1 MTPPPAIGKDDLL
14 QELRDL
20 EMALGTAEVE
30 NLVAQEDELT
40 RKKFVALREQVTVAV
55 GTLENAQL
63 ADIAARLDQL
73 SPELNVG
80 IAQMK
85 KALISGESA
94 IAIIN
99 AASGVL
105 GLAGRVAALV

>member
-1 MTPPPAIGKDDLL
+1 MTPTPAIGKDDLL

-20 EMALGTAEVE
+20 ETALGTAEVE
-30 NLVAQEDELT
+30 NLVAQEDEPT
-40 RKKFVALREQVTVAV
+40 RRKFVALREQVTVTV
-55 GTLENAQL
+55 GALENAQL

-73 SPELNVG
+73 SPDLNTG
-80 IAQMK
+80 IAQLK
-85 KALISGESA
+85 KELKSVASA